1 MAAKIIPPSNF
12 AVVQTD
18 LYRSAQ
24 PTELNFPFLE
34 KLNLRS
40 VVHLAPDELPP
51 PFLAWLDD
59 QGIRLIHLGDDVG
72 KRSPWKPVSE
82 EMVLEG
88 LSVLLDPASYP
99 LLVMCTLGRHRT
111 GTLGGCL
118 RKLQGWNLT
127 AILEEYRRHAGPKF
141 RLLNEQ
147 FIELF
152 DTDLVPV
159 PPRRPSWLLP
169 AAVAAT

>member
-1 MAAKIIPPSNF
+1 MPAI
-12 AVVQTD
+12 AVCSFTRDAVCG
-18 LYRSAQ
+18 RSAQ

-88 LSVLLDPASYP
+88 LSVLLDPASYS

-111 GTLGGCL
+111 GTLVGCL
-118 RKLQGWNLT
+118 L
-127 AILEEYRRHAGPKF
+127 
-141 RLLNEQ
+141 
-147 FIELF
+147 
-152 DTDLVPV
+152 
-159 PPRRPSWLLP
+159 
-169 AAVAAT
+169 VAAPRAS